1 MKKVFLGIFAFFSLL
16 SVTAVGGYATYDN
29 LVNQEE
35 IYSGISV
42 NGVDVS
48 GLNGDEALEKVT
60 EEDQDMGG
68 VVYLYYGD
76 NEFSYSFENLG
87 YNPDYKS
94 AIEEALD
101 YGREGTPGERFRV
114 VTELRSNPLDI
125 KTAQGFEN
133 RKLNE
138 ALDHMAEVIYMPP
151 KDAGFTFL
159 DGEVIINK
167 EEPGRALDREK
178 TKELMVSYKVGDEPI
193 EIPTVETEA
202 VVKEDYFASLKGDI
216 GHFSTNYTASV
227 QNRKDNIKLAA
238 SIIDGTL
245 IMPGEQISFNEI
257 VGDISPETGFKPAT
271 VILDG
276 EYSTGTGGGICQVS
290 TTLYNAAV
298 RADLQIDERRNH
310 SRPVNY
316 VGMGLDAAVASGFLD
331 LKLTNTFD
339 FPVYIRAVADEDNI
353 EFTIIGDNEIKDY
366 DIELVSERTGVLENS
381 TKNNYS
387 DELAEGVTKVT
398 QSGNTGYTYTS
409 YKVKTKNG
417 EIIARDNY
425 LNSYYPARDTV
436 ITIGTKSSG
445 SSVEEGGN

>member
-1 MKKVFLGIFAFFSLL
+1 MKKVLLGIFAFFLIL
-16 SVTAVGGYATYDN
+16 SIAAVGGYATYDN

-35 IYSGISV
+35 IYSGISI

-48 GLNGDEALEKVT
+48 GLTGDEALEKVT

-68 VVYLYYGD
+68 VVNLYYGD

-87 YNPDYKS
+87 YNPDYKT
-94 AIEEALD
+94 AIEEALA
-101 YGREGTPGERFRV
+101 YGREGTPGERFRA
-114 VTELRSNPLDI
+114 VTELRNAPLDI
-125 KTAQGFEN
+125 KTAQGFED
-133 RKLNE
+133 KKINE
-138 ALDHMAEVIYMPP
+138 ALDHIGEVVYVPP
-151 KDAGFTFL
+151 KDARFTFEN
-159 DGEVIINK
+159 GEVIINK
-167 EEPGRALDREK
+167 EEPGRALDRDK
-178 TKELMVSYKVGDEPI
+178 TKELMLGFKVGDEPI
-193 EIPTVETEA
+193 EIPTVPTEA
-202 VVKEDYFASLKGDI
+202 TIKEDYFASLKGDI

-245 IMPGEQISFNEI
+245 IMPGEQISFNNIIGEI
-257 VGDISPETGFKPAT
+257 SAETGFKPAT

-276 EYSTGTGGGICQVS
+276 EYETGTGGGICQVS

-339 FPVYIRAVADEDNI
+339 FPVYIRAVADNDNI
-353 EFTIIGDNEIKDY
+353 EFTIIGDNEVKDY
-366 DIELVSERTGVLENS
+366 EIDLISERTGVLENT

-387 DELAEGVTKVT
+387 DELAEGTTKVT

-417 EIIARDNY
+417 EIISRDNY

-436 ITIGTKSSG
+436 ITIGTG
-445 SSVEEGGN
+445 PVTSSVEEGGN